1 MEPKRRHVAAPV
13 RIADEDGVCS
23 QGRRQGEHIFAAGE
37 IPGEKSPCKIGGV
50 MLYYVR
56 KDMKYKQ
63 KGRQK
68 WRKKN

>member
-1 MEPKRRHVAAPV
+1 MKAKLTKN
-13 RIADEDGVCS
+13 
-23 QGRRQGEHIFAAGE
+23 
-37 IPGEKSPCKIGGV
+37 KSENELFVGKQYAKLAGV